1 MTTPQLDRPKGT
13 GLKLKEQPEDFRV
26 EECSAIVPERQGPFA
41 FYCLEKRGWTTP
53 DAVGVIRR
61 RWKLDLQRVSYGG
74 LKDRHAHTFQYL
86 TILHGP
92 KRGLAQQS
100 LSLKYLG
107 QVAKPFTSEDISC
120 NRFHVTM
127 RNLTPD
133 AMTWAKRALE
143 MVRVEGVPNYFDD
156 QRFGSVSEP
165 GQFMARFLVMGR
177 YEDALRLALTA
188 PYEYDLAAQKQEKAV
203 LRTHWGEWATLKTR
217 LPRSHARSLVDYL
230 LNHPTDFQGAIER
243 LRPELRGLYLS
254 AFQSYLWNKMLAAWL
269 RQHCLPGQLVPIRM
283 RLGEYPMHRGLDETQ
298 RRELGDLQ
306 LPLPS
311 ARFYPDPDDPRTRL
325 MDAVLAKEGLQRE
338 QFKLKGFHQMFFSKG
353 DRAALC
359 MPQELKQES
368 DADERHPR
376 KLKLVV
382 NCELPRGSYMT
393 LIVKR
398 ITR

>member
-1 MTTPQLDRPKGT
+1 MNAPQLDRPQGT

-26 EECSAIVPERQGPFA
+26 EECTAVAPERQGPFA
-41 FYCLEKRGWTTP
+41 FYRLEKRGWTTP

-61 RWKLDLQRVSYGG
+61 RWKLDLHRVSYGG

-107 QVAKPFTSEDISC
+107 QIAKPFTSEDIRS
-120 NRFHVTM
+120 NRFHVTL
-127 RNLTPD
+127 RNLSPE
-133 AMTWAKRALE
+133 AMAWARQALE
-143 MVRVEGVPNYFDD
+143 TVRVEGVPNYFDD
-156 QRFGSVSEP
+156 QRFGSVSDQ

-188 PYEYDLAAQKQEKAV
+188 PYEYDLAAQKQEKAL
-203 LRTHWGEWATLKTR
+203 LRAHWGDWAALKVM
-217 LPRSHARSLVDYL
+217 LPRCHARSLVDYL
-230 LNHPTDFQGAIER
+230 LNHPNDYQGAIER

-254 AFQSYLWNKMLAAWL
+254 AFQSYLWNKMLASWL
-269 RQHCLPGQLVPIRM
+269 RDHCLPGQLVSIRM
-283 RLGEYPMHRGLDETQ
+283 RLGDFPMHQGLDQT
-298 RRELGDLQ
+298 RRRDLADLQ

-311 ARFYPDPDDPRTRL
+311 ARFYPDPSDPRTRL
-325 MDAVLAKEGLQRE
+325 MDSVLAEEGLQRE

-359 MPQELKQES
+359 MPRDLNEES
-368 DADERHPR
+368 GDDERHPG
-376 KLKLVV
+376 KLKLVLT
-382 NCELPRGSYMT
+382 CELPRGSYMT